1 MIPVEGHKDLVR
13 DPVTGA
19 IINTNKSDFQKYV
32 EQRNLESQ
40 QRKQIQTTAEEVKEL
55 KKEISDIKELLLK
68 LTSSINT

>member
-13 DPVTGA
+13 DPETGA

-32 EQRNLESQ
+32 EQRKLESQ

>member
-13 DPVTGA
+13 DPVTNS

-32 EQRNLESQ
+32 EQRKLESQ